1 MKVKLLEFVESTE
14 KDMGTGGRNPFTSSG
29 EAHRHRV

>member
-1 MKVKLLEFVESTE
+1 MKVKLLEFVDGNE
-14 KDMGTGGRNPFTSSG
+14 KDMGAGGRNPFTSSG